1 MCKIHGKL
9 YKVLVKVKESCA
21 DMFYIFTKT
30 KKDSIER
37 YKLQRSFALLVEILR
52 KIVKSLIQ
60 NINCKEMERD
70 FKVIVEIPGK
80 IA

>member
-37 YKLQRSFALLVEILR
+37 YKLQRSLALLVEVLRNAKKWKEIL
-52 KIVKSLIQ
+52 K
-60 NINCKEMERD
+60 
-70 FKVIVEIPGK
+70 
-80 IA
+80 